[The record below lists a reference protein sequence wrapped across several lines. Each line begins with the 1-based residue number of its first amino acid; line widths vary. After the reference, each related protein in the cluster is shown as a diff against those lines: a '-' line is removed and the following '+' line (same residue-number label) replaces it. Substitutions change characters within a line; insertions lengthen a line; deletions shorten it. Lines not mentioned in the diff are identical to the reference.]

1 MADELAALACRVIQ
15 LATSHGKHNL
25 GKLGGFARAGLP
37 ADDDHLVGRNGVH
50 NFVAFA
56 RHRERLWEFD
66 LQGAGSQ
73 GVLFV
78 ENCGLS
84 QPLQTLTGLYRPS
97 MTSVFNFTFV
107 PWFRSVAPY
116 IHKFRNQT
124 FVVGIAGEAI
134 AAGKLQSL
142 AQDLAMI
149 QSMGVKIVLVHGF
162 RPQVNEQLRAKGHT
176 PKYSHGI
183 RITDEVALDC
193 AQEAAGQL
201 RYEIEAAFSQGLP
214 NTPMADSTVR
224 VISGNFI
231 TARPVGIVDG
241 VDFQHSGL
249 VRKVD
254 IAGITK
260 TLDMGAMVLLSPFGF
275 SPTGEAFNLTMEEV
289 ATSVATALQAD
300 KLIFLTEVPGIRT
313 DPTQPASEENP
324 IDTELPLAAAEKLL
338 KELPT
343 ANLPTDTAFYLQ
355 HCVKACKGGVERSHI
370 IPFAVDGAIL
380 LEVYVHDGIGTM
392 VVDEKLEELREATEE
407 DVGGILQ
414 LIEPFEKDGTLVKR
428 SRTEIERD
436 AGNYTII
443 EHDGVIF
450 ACAALYPYPEAKTA
464 EMAAVTVSP
473 EVQGQGDGE
482 RILKRIE
489 QRAKAA
495 GLDSIFVLT
504 TRTMHWFIKRGFVQ
518 VTRTGSLKPA
528 SANTTGTA
536 RAKCWSSAWADLAP
550 GHQRLRALRHT
561 IRLPKIA
568 KQLKQTNDQLAMLPP
583 RKVQSTLLQ
592 SPPPRKI
599 MGSARLRGKVS
610 IMP

>member
-1 MADELAALACRVIQ
+1 
-15 LATSHGKHNL
+15 
-25 GKLGGFARAGLP
+25 
-37 ADDDHLVGRNGVH
+37 
-50 NFVAFA
+50 
-56 RHRERLWEFD
+56 
-66 LQGAGSQ
+66 
-73 GVLFV
+73 
-78 ENCGLS
+78 
-84 QPLQTLTGLYRPS
+84 

-134 AAGKLQSL
+134 AAGKLQHL

-162 RPQVNEQLRAKGHT
+162 RPQVNEQLQAKGHA
-176 PKYSHGI
+176 PRFSHGL

-214 NTPMADSTVR
+214 NTPMAGSTVQ
-224 VISGNFI
+224 VISGNFL
-231 TARPVGIVDG
+231 TARPVGILDG

-254 IAGITK
+254 TAGIMR

-289 ATSVATALQAD
+289 ATSVAIALQAD
-300 KLIFLTEVPGIRT
+300 KLIFLTEVPGIRSR
-313 DPTQPASEENP
+313 PTEPEGEDNP
-324 IDTELPLAAAEKLL
+324 VDTELPLAQAELLLAA
-338 KELPT
+338 LPA
-343 ANLPTDTAFYLQ
+343 ANQPTDTGFYLQ
-355 HCVKACKGGVERSHI
+355 HCVKACKSGVERSHI

-392 VVDEKLEELREATEE
+392 VVDEKLESLREATVE

-414 LIEPFEKDGTLVKR
+414 LIEPFEKDGTLVTR

-436 AGNYTII
+436 VGNYTVI

-450 ACAALYPYPEAKTA
+450 ACAALYAYPEGRTA
-464 EMAAVTVSP
+464 EMAALTVSP
-473 EVQGQGDGE
+473 QVQGQGDGE
-482 RILKRIE
+482 RVLKRIE
-489 QRAKAA
+489 HRARAA

-504 TRTMHWFIKRGFVQ
+504 TRTTHWFLKRGFVLVDPDWLPDARKRKYNWDRKSQ
-518 VTRTGSLKPA
+518 VLLKKL
-528 SANTTGTA
+528 G
-536 RAKCWSSAWADLAP
+536 
-550 GHQRLRALRHT
+550 
-561 IRLPKIA
+561 
-568 KQLKQTNDQLAMLPP
+568 
-583 RKVQSTLLQ
+583 
-592 SPPPRKI
+592 
-599 MGSARLRGKVS
+599 
-610 IMP
+610 

>member
-1 MADELAALACRVIQ
+1 
-15 LATSHGKHNL
+15 
-25 GKLGGFARAGLP
+25 
-37 ADDDHLVGRNGVH
+37 
-50 NFVAFA
+50 
-56 RHRERLWEFD
+56 
-66 LQGAGSQ
+66 
-73 GVLFV
+73 
-78 ENCGLS
+78 
-84 QPLQTLTGLYRPS
+84 

-134 AAGKLQSL
+134 AAGKLPHL

-149 QSMGVKIVLVHGF
+149 QSMGVRIVLVHGF

-241 VDFQHSGL
+241 IDFQHSGL

-254 IAGITK
+254 IAGIGK
-260 TLDMGAMVLLSPFGF
+260 TLDMGALVLLSPFGF

-289 ATSVATALQAD
+289 ATSVATELQAD
-300 KLIFLTEVPGIRT
+300 KLIFVTEVPGIRI
-313 DPTQPASEENP
+313 DPLAPAGEDNP
-324 IDTELPLAAAEKLL
+324 IDTELPLATAEKLL
-338 KELPT
+338 ATLPAAT
-343 ANLPTDTAFYLQ
+343 VPTDIGFYLQ
-355 HCVKACKGGVERSHI
+355 HCVKACKNGVERSHI
-370 IPFAVDGAIL
+370 IPFAVDGSIL

-392 VVDEKLEELREATEE
+392 VVDEKLESLREATED

-436 AGNYTII
+436 AGLYTVI

-450 ACAALYPYPEAKTA
+450 ACAALYAYPEARTA
-464 EMAAVTVSP
+464 EMAALTVSP
-473 EVQGQGDGE
+473 QVQGQGDGE
-482 RILKRIE
+482 RVLKRVE

-504 TRTMHWFIKRGFVQ
+504 TRTTHWFLKRGFVLVDPDWLPEARKRKYNWDRKSQ
-518 VTRTGSLKPA
+518 VLVKKLG
-528 SANTTGTA
+528 
-536 RAKCWSSAWADLAP
+536 
-550 GHQRLRALRHT
+550 
-561 IRLPKIA
+561 
-568 KQLKQTNDQLAMLPP
+568 
-583 RKVQSTLLQ
+583 
-592 SPPPRKI
+592 
-599 MGSARLRGKVS
+599 
-610 IMP
+610 